1 MYVKL
6 SLSPLYYDFIK
17 GGLRNSRTTVL
28 QCDAYVSVH
37 PIFLKNRR
45 KLSRSDG
52 VELLAWI

>member
-28 QCDAYVSVH
+28 YANASGKKAVL
-37 PIFLKNRR
+37 FLKLVQYFSP
-45 KLSRSDG
+45 KF
-52 VELLAWI
+52 